1 MNSPEFALTLRRWHH
16 ARRWKGLARRF
27 SWRVGTEAPKKNGE
41 LEAPMLN
48 EILRNAPKAVDMD
61 LVHQREALAS
71 TLRI

>member
-1 MNSPEFALTLRRWHH
+1 MMSP
-16 ARRWKGLARRF
+16 
-27 SWRVGTEAPKKNGE
+27 
-41 LEAPMLN
+41 EAPMLN